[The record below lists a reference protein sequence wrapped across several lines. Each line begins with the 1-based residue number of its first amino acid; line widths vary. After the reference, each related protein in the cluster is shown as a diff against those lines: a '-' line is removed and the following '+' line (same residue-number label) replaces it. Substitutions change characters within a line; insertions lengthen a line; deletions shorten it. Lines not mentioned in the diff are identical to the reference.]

1 MKKLLLTLLMALCVG
16 SLLGYAEEASYT
28 IEFKTSTK
36 SGATISDW
44 NALKKQI
51 ESGADYIS
59 GATLTKVYEDNV
71 NGIRFGASS
80 SKGSMTL
87 TLAES
92 AQVVPTKI
100 VVAAQGY
107 GSDKASMVVNGTQQD
122 LTGEL
127 VEYTFEQTSKDIL
140 KTLNIETRIASKC
153 RFHLKTITVY
163 YELPSSLIEV
173 ENVSVTPT
181 DLKVG
186 DKGTFAVEAPEDF
199 LNDVNLTFTQT
210 TSNAVVVDAEG
221 NYEAIGVGSD
231 EITLSWEDGEVYA
244 AGEYKFTVN
253 VTSDI
258 KLEVTPE
265 FSPLSVYCGEDGTF
279 TVSPSNFFEGIGEYI
294 ILSDNEEVLYVEDL
308 EYLAGASGTAKVEI
322 VWGDGDIYL
331 GGEASFEVT
340 VSKRPLALDF
350 DGKTYNVGLL
360 EGTPAL
366 NIPAG
371 VDYTLV
377 SDNTSVATLSPVDNK
392 ALWLL
397 STGTANI
404 TVTTEETDM
413 YGAATATYTL
423 NVLPVEGAEKKV
435 TFNFTTEDAY
445 GMTMRS
451 GSSSD
456 YEEDNREFVEDVVT
470 MLVQKNGGNGCRL
483 WTGPQLR
490 IMNHAIVSFS
500 APEGYEIQTVTF
512 NVESNNLSTVQG
524 VKNGQASKF
533 TTFDFTAT
541 SRILTIDVV
550 YTHLLSEPSDLTFN
564 KEDRKAIAGQTV
576 VFPAATASA
585 ENVNYIAT
593 DAEGNVTEVIVDEN
607 GYISFAA
614 DEAGEYTLTAYHE
627 AEGELPCGIAQTT
640 VKVEEFE
647 QPTAY
652 YLVGHFF
659 DRYYDVNTPCVFE
672 YDENENVYTLKDIL
686 IGGTEEEGDYGYIVV
701 TNCSN
706 IDSMGSTT
714 EKVRRRAMAHATDW
728 ANFNEGYVYHAAGTT
743 HAADVTSGEHFV
755 PFTVE
760 PGTYDFTLD
769 ATDATA
775 PVITTTPADLTTGV
789 ENIGV
794 EAGAEVEYYDLTGRK
809 VANPAAGVYIRVE
822 GGEARKVA
830 L

>member
-1 MKKLLLTLLMALCVG
+1 MKKLLLTLFVFVCFGMASAWAATATFSMPELGKDIKNGTVVG
-16 SLLGYAEEASYT
+16 PLSISPIS
-28 IEFKTSTK
+28 IEFAKGDNKSTLAAWYNSGKEIRLYGGNTMTFEVAEGYRITNINFTTTSIFV
-36 SGATISDW
+36 SGAKADCGSFSATNKTWSDA
-44 NALKKQI
+44 NGVSKVVI
-51 ESGADYIS
+51 TNGGTSG
-59 GATLTKVYEDNV
+59 N
-71 NGIRFGASS
+71 
-80 SKGSMTL
+80 
-87 TLAES
+87 
-92 AQVVPTKI
+92 TKI
-100 VVAAQGY
+100 TEIEVTY
-107 GSDKASMVVNGTQQD
+107 KSD
-122 LTGEL
+122 
-127 VEYTFEQTSKDIL
+127 L
-140 KTLNIETRIASKC
+140 KT
-153 RFHLKTITVY
+153 
-163 YELPSSLIEV
+163 V
-173 ENVSVTPT
+173 ENVTVTPT

-186 DKGTFAVEAPEDF
+186 DKGTFDIEAPEDF
-199 LNDVNLTFTQT
+199 LSDVNLTFTQT

-221 NYEAIGVGSD
+221 NYEAVGVGTD
-231 EITLSWEDGEVYA
+231 EITLSWEDGAVYE
-244 AGEYKFTVN
+244 AGEYTFTVKALPA
-253 VTSDI
+253 V

-265 FSPLSVYCGEDGTF
+265 FSAVSVSSGEYGKF
-279 TVSPSNFFEGIGEYI
+279 TLVSPENFFEGIGEYTVE
-294 ILSDNEEVLYVEDL
+294 SDNEDVLLVDGL
-308 EYLAGASGTAKVEI
+308 EFVAGLPGTATVTISWEE
-322 VWGDGDIYL
+322 GDYYL
-331 GGEASFEVT
+331 SGEASFEVN
-340 VSKRPLALDF
+340 VQKLPLALNF

-360 EGTPAL
+360 EGAPAL

-371 VDYTLV
+371 VEYTIE
-377 SDNTSVATLSPVDNK
+377 SDNTSVAALSPIDNK

-397 STGTANI
+397 SQGTANI
-404 TVTTEETDM
+404 TVNTAETEM

-423 NVLPVEGAEKKV
+423 NVLPGEGAEKKV

-647 QPTAY
+647 QPAAY